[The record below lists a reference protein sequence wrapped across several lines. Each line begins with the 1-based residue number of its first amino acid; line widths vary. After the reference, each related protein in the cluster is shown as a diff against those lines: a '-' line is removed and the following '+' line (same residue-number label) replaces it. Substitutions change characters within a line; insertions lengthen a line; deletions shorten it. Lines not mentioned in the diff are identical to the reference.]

1 MIFQDEQ
8 GTRMSLPSQGWSYQP
23 CQHQSLEMFNIKK
36 SRHGGRKETKNLF
49 QELLVLAA
57 VITTHI
63 WSKQIWRKACLV
75 WRYKHKSQKPGASF
89 TDLCRDYQASALKSR
104 RWKLR
109 ASSQQRPLETE
120 KSIYGVERHG
130 RNCLKEQNTHRL

>member
-8 GTRMSLPSQGWSYQP
+8 GARMSLPSQGWSYQP
-23 CQHQSLEMFNIKK
+23 CQHQSLEMLNIKK
-36 SRHGGRKETKNLF
+36 SRHGGGKETKNLF
-49 QELLVLAA
+49 QELLGLAA
-57 VITTHI
+57 VIITHI
-63 WSKQIWRKACLV
+63 WSKTRLV

-130 RNCLKEQNTHRL
+130 RKCLKEQNTHRL